1 MRKNQISVD
10 INVPKYVT
18 LKLYQDCYKVVI
30 ALPITPAAVQQVGK
44 YLDFSHTE
52 ILSPST
58 TFNRKFYCVQFTRTY
73 HYNTPFDKSCW
84 GQASKDLAE
93 LKTNLRL
100 AKMDVIEDE
109 IRAIGCFPYNAQ

>member
-18 LKLYQDCYKVVI
+18 LKLYQDVYKVVI
-30 ALPITPAAVQQVGK
+30 ALPITPAAASKVGK
-44 YLDFSHTE
+44 YLDFTHAQ

-73 HYNTPFDKSCW
+73 TYCTSFAESCW
-84 GQASKDLAE
+84 CQASHDLSA
-93 LKTNLRL
+93 LKVMLRR
-100 AKMDVIEDE
+100 AKIEVLDDE
-109 IRAIGCFPYNAQ
+109 IDAINNK